1 MRRWI
6 WQINK
11 TWSCCRW
18 HRNHIRK
25 KPLFRLCVPLLCLL
39 PFSPFLSAI
48 SSPHSLSLC
57 GRLIIS
63 DCTAGFGQMWILYSS
78 EHRLY
83 TFISSHSPQQCK
95 CHVAVL
101 RRRRG
106 SGGGGGCSSPPRRGP
121 HPSLC
126 GGKHDIQWAWW
137 STYCWRLAAEKDK
150 NFLCNVT
157 IITYLKQFHP
167 QLASF
172 AH

>member
-1 MRRWI
+1 MGI
-6 WQINK
+6 TSQ
-11 TWSCCRW
+11 
-18 HRNHIRK
+18 K

-57 GRLIIS
+57 GSLIIS

-106 SGGGGGCSSPPRRGP
+106 SWGAVRPQGVGHIPAAVEGNMTSTEHGGAHIADVWLQKRIKI
-121 HPSLC
+121 L
-126 GGKHDIQWAWW
+126 
-137 STYCWRLAAEKDK
+137 LL
-150 NFLCNVT
+150 FLCNVT

-167 QLASF
+167 QLPSF